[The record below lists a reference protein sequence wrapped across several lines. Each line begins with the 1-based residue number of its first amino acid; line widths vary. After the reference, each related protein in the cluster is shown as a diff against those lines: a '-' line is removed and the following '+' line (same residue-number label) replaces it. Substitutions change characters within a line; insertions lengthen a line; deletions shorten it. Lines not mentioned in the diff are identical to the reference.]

1 MVFGNNVTL
10 IGSRKAPQEV
20 LEIQTQIGNRLS
32 LLGIKGFSGGAPG
45 SDYAF
50 MKDYDKDLRCVIIP
64 TNGFNGHYRDI
75 GIHVFTDLDIEIR
88 NKAEKLARH
97 FYKDYDIRNEMVQ
110 YLQCRNMMQVLGLSL
125 NKKVDSVIF
134 WGPENSKG
142 VIKGGTRT
150 AVYLARY
157 LGIKTYNLY
166 FQETMGFVKAELGL
180 TTSLDSFF

>member
-1 MVFGNNVTL
+1 
-10 IGSRKAPQEV
+10 
-20 LEIQTQIGNRLS
+20 
-32 LLGIKGFSGGAPG
+32 
-45 SDYAF
+45 

-75 GIHVFTDLDIEIR
+75 GIHVFTDQDIEIR

-97 FYKDYDIRNEMVQ
+97 FYKDYDIRSEMVQ
-110 YLQCRNMMQVLGLSL
+110 YLQCRNMMQVLGLAL
-125 NKKVDSVIF
+125 DKKVDSVIF
-134 WGPENSKG
+134 WAPENSKG

-166 FQETMGFVKAELGL
+166 FPEIMEFVKAELDIL
-180 TTSLDSFF
+180 PVLDI

>member
-1 MVFGNNVTL
+1 MTTQTM
-10 IGSRKAPQEV
+10 IGSR
-20 LEIQTQIGNRLS
+20 LS
-32 LLGIKGFSGGAPG
+32 YLGVNGFSGGAPG

-75 GIHVFTDLDIEIR
+75 GIHVFTDQDIEIR

-97 FYKDYDIRNEMVQ
+97 FYKDYDIRSEMVQ
-110 YLQCRNMMQVLGLSL
+110 YLQCRNMMQVLGLAL
-125 NKKVDSVIF
+125 DKKVDSVIF
-134 WGPENSKG
+134 WAPENSKG

-166 FQETMGFVKAELGL
+166 FPEIMEFVKAELDIL
-180 TTSLDSFF
+180 PVLDI

>member
-10 IGSRKAPQEV
+10 IGSRRAP
-20 LEIQTQIGNRLS
+20 LEIMTTQTMIGSRLS
-32 LLGIKGFSGGAPG
+32 YLGVNGFSGGAPG

-75 GIHVFTDLDIEIR
+75 GIHVFTDQDIEIR

-97 FYKDYDIRNEMVQ
+97 FYKDYDIRSEMVQ

-125 NKKVDSVIF
+125 DKKVDSVIF
-134 WGPENSKG
+134 WAPENSKG

-166 FQETMGFVKAELGL
+166 FPEIMEFVKAELDIS
-180 TTSLDSFF
+180 TVLDI